1 MLAKLNKFMCSLKG
15 KKLTMFRMLMEMVSK
30 HTITIKELETL
41 VTEEKEKCEILER
54 KVQYEEARNDE
65 LCLKI
70 GANIDVHTKDLASL
84 KKAIDSCEELMN
96 DKSKLVKS
104 HASLS
109 KDCELL
115 SVSLKTK
122 EEELTLLTKSF
133 ETLKLTYL
141 ETLAKAYS
149 SPIINVDACTTNS
162 SSDLASILEE
172 NRFLKA
178 QIEKGL
184 MTCAQGQKNLN
195 EVLSQHNEVF
205 AKEGL
210 GFDPSTSKKKT
221 SSQKCTTPLK

>member
-1 MLAKLNKFMCSLKG
+1 MSIVDAEGSYEDNDLDDPMIAELNKFMCSLKG
-15 KKLTMFRMLMEMVSK
+15 KKLTMFRMLIEMVSK
-30 HTITIKELETL
+30 HTITIKELDTL
-41 VTEEKEKCEILER
+41 VTEEKGKYEILER
-54 KVQYEEARNDE
+54 KVQYEEAWNDE

-70 GANIDVHTKDLASL
+70 GANIDVHTNDLASL

-115 SVSLKTK
+115 SLKTK
-122 EEELTLLTKSF
+122 EGDLTVLTKSF

-184 MTCAQGQKNLN
+184 MTCAQG
-195 EVLSQHNEVF
+195 
-205 AKEGL
+205 
-210 GFDPSTSKKKT
+210 
-221 SSQKCTTPLK
+221 

>member
-1 MLAKLNKFMCSLKG
+1 
-15 KKLTMFRMLMEMVSK
+15 MLMEMLSK
-30 HTITIKELETL
+30 HTITIKEIKTL
-41 VTEEKEKCEILER
+41 VTEEKEKYEILER
-54 KVQYEEARNDE
+54 KVLYEESRNDE

-70 GANIDVHTKDLASL
+70 GANIDVHAKELASL
-84 KKAIDSCEELMN
+84 KKAKDSCEELMN

-122 EEELTLLTKSF
+122 EQELTLLTKCF

-141 ETLAKAYS
+141 KTLAKAYS

-162 SSDLASILEE
+162 SGDLASILEE
-172 NRFLKA
+172 NCFLKA
-178 QIEKGL
+178 QLKKGL

-195 EVLSQHNEVF
+195 QVF

-221 SSQKCTTPLK
+221 SSQKCTI

>member
-1 MLAKLNKFMCSLKG
+1 M
-15 KKLTMFRMLMEMVSK
+15 
-30 HTITIKELETL
+30 
-41 VTEEKEKCEILER
+41 
-54 KVQYEEARNDE
+54 
-65 LCLKI
+65 
-70 GANIDVHTKDLASL
+70 
-84 KKAIDSCEELMN
+84 
-96 DKSKLVKS
+96 KS

-115 SVSLKTK
+115 SVSLKSK
-122 EEELTLLTKSF
+122 EEDLTLLTKSF

-205 AKEGL
+205 AKEESGL
-210 GFDPSTSKKKT
+210 T
-221 SSQKCTTPLK
+221 QAQARRRRPLKSAPPL

>member
-1 MLAKLNKFMCSLKG
+1 M
-15 KKLTMFRMLMEMVSK
+15 
-30 HTITIKELETL
+30 
-41 VTEEKEKCEILER
+41 
-54 KVQYEEARNDE
+54 
-65 LCLKI
+65 LKI
-70 GANIDVHTKDLASL
+70 GANIDVHTNDLASL

-122 EEELTLLTKSF
+122 EGELTVLRKSF

-141 ETLAKAYS
+141 ETLPKAYC

-162 SSDLASILEE
+162 SGDLASILEE
-172 NRFLKA
+172 NHFLKA
-178 QIEKGL
+178 QLEKGL

-210 GFDPSTSKKKT
+210 GFDPSASKIGRAHV
-221 SSQKCTTPLK
+221 

>member
-1 MLAKLNKFMCSLKG
+1 M
-15 KKLTMFRMLMEMVSK
+15 
-30 HTITIKELETL
+30 
-41 VTEEKEKCEILER
+41 
-54 KVQYEEARNDE
+54 Y
-65 LCLKI
+65 
-70 GANIDVHTKDLASL
+70 
-84 KKAIDSCEELMN
+84 
-96 DKSKLVKS
+96 
-104 HASLS
+104 
-109 KDCELL
+109 
-115 SVSLKTK
+115 LKTK
-122 EEELTLLTKSF
+122 EEELTLLTKCF

-141 ETLAKAYS
+141 ETLAKAYT

-178 QIEKGL
+178 QIEKVL

-221 SSQKCTTPLK
+221 SSQKCTTPLKETFVREGHKEKGKVVSGKATRACPLSTSQKSSCLHPMYFVRLRMEKFMQSLLVLEMHFGFMLFGSLRPL

>member
-1 MLAKLNKFMCSLKG
+1 M
-15 KKLTMFRMLMEMVSK
+15 
-30 HTITIKELETL
+30 
-41 VTEEKEKCEILER
+41 
-54 KVQYEEARNDE
+54 
-65 LCLKI
+65 KI

-84 KKAIDSCEELMN
+84 KKANDSCEELMN

-104 HASLS
+104 NASLS

-172 NRFLKA
+172 NHFLKA

-210 GFDPSTSKKKT
+210 GFDPSTSKKKL
-221 SSQKCTTPLK
+221 SSQKCTTPLKETFV

>member
-1 MLAKLNKFMCSLKG
+1 
-15 KKLTMFRMLMEMVSK
+15 
-30 HTITIKELETL
+30 
-41 VTEEKEKCEILER
+41 
-54 KVQYEEARNDE
+54 
-65 LCLKI
+65 
-70 GANIDVHTKDLASL
+70 
-84 KKAIDSCEELMN
+84 MN

-122 EEELTLLTKSF
+122 EGELIVLTKSF

-172 NRFLKA
+172 NSFLKA
-178 QIEKGL
+178 QIEKAL
-184 MTCAQGQKNLN
+184 MTCAQGKKNLD
-195 EVLSQHNEVF
+195 EILSQHNEVF

-210 GFDPSTSKKKT
+210 VLTQAHT
-221 SSQKCTTPLK
+221 RRRHPLKSTQPL